1 MMSGH
6 GANPIFFNKKN
17 WRWGIQKTHYP
28 QPPTSNNISF
38 FALPTPTPPK
48 SGGHIGITLYYTFAA
63 DAYDNRKYLEDVLCF
78 YE

>member
-1 MMSGH
+1 MGQIPFSL
-6 GANPIFFNKKN
+6 IKKN

-38 FALPTPTPPK
+38 FALTTPTPPK
-48 SGGHIGITLYYTFAA
+48 SGGHIGITLYYTFAV